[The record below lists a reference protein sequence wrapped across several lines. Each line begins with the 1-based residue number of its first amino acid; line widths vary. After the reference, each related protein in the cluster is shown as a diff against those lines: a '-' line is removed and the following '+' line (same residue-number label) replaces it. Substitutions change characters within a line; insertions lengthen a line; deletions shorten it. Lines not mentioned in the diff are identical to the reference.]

1 MTATPGR
8 GVDSR
13 RSVSTVAH
21 LSVPV
26 PPPLPSDEELDL
38 RIARPLAPPEAAEL
52 CELARQLAGVGR
64 ARIAMKVAQRV
75 IDVAEQ
81 TRDRSLRVS
90 ALRARAR
97 AQTELAEYTGV
108 VRTLLEAQ
116 ALNRDHGDPKQELLI
131 LSTLGMAYGKLGVR
145 AEAIASHEAALA
157 LSARYAP
164 EFESECYG
172 NLGITLVNCERATE
186 ALAYMRQA
194 LTLAEQSRDETNE
207 LRARVN
213 LNAVRAAAAEL
224 RLRRGD
230 DKATRDELRA
240 ILADCEAVLADCR
253 EAHADAFVPPVIQHI
268 GIVHKC
274 LGDFAMARARFG
286 YVTAMARERGWKRLE
301 IDVLLHVG
309 AMEAQSGDFAVAEE
323 ALIRALGYYEAA
335 HYKTSILET
344 HLELAKLYERKGDFA
359 RAYAAMKKHYQI
371 RLEMAASEEEL
382 RVQVRAWREEYET
395 MQRQAREAQ
404 ATAATL
410 ADENAVLAE
419 RNRSLAHEARHD
431 ALTGLANRR
440 YGDEWIDEQ
449 FRLHLSQD
457 RVLALAILDVDH
469 FKAINDR
476 HSHVA
481 GDIVLKQVADLLRA
495 ACRESDLAIRYG
507 GDEFLIAFPNT
518 TAEQAEA
525 ICERLRIQFT
535 KHTWRPLAR
544 GLLVTGSI
552 GVADSSEAN
561 SAIDLLRV
569 ADARLYR
576 AKQAR
581 RSSLVA

>member
-1 MTATPGR
+1 M
-8 GVDSR
+8 
-13 RSVSTVAH
+13 
-21 LSVPV
+21 
-26 PPPLPSDEELDL
+26 EL
-38 RIARPLAPPEAAEL
+38 A
-52 CELARQLAGVGR
+52 ELARQLANVGR
-64 ARIAMKVAQRV
+64 AKIALKVAQV
-75 IDVAEQ
+75 AVAVAE
-81 TRDRSLRVS
+81 REKSPALRVS

-97 AQTELAEYTGV
+97 AQGELAEYTGV
-108 VRTLLEAQ
+108 VRSLLEAQ
-116 ALNRDHGDPKQELLI
+116 SLNRHLEDPKQELLI

-172 NLGITLVNCERATE
+172 NLGITLVNCERTTE
-186 ALAYMRQA
+186 ALVYMRQA
-194 LTLAEQSRDETNE
+194 LTLAEQSQDETNK

-224 RLRRGD
+224 RLRRGASD
-230 DKATRDELRA
+230 AVREELHQ
-240 ILADCEAVLADCR
+240 ILVDCEQVLEDCR
-253 EAHADAFVPPVIQHI
+253 AARADAFVPPVIQHI

-274 LGDFAMARARFG
+274 LGDFAIARARFG

-309 AMEAQSGDFAVAEE
+309 AMEALSGDFAVAEE
-323 ALIRALGYYEAA
+323 ALVRALGYYEAA
-335 HYKTSILET
+335 QYKTSILEA

-382 RVQVRAWREEYET
+382 RVQVRTWREEYDV

-404 ATAATL
+404 EAAATL
-410 ADENAVLAE
+410 ADENAQLAA
-419 RNRSLAHEARHD
+419 RNRSLDHEARHD

-440 YGDEWIDEQ
+440 YGDEWIEEQ
-449 FRLHLSQD
+449 FTLHVSQD
-457 RVLALAILDVDH
+457 RVLGLAIIDLDH

-481 GDIVLKQVADLLRA
+481 GDTVLKQVAELLRA
-495 ACRESDLAIRYG
+495 ACRDSDLAIRFG

-518 TAEQAEA
+518 TAEQAEV
-525 ICERLRIQFT
+525 ICERLRMQFT

-544 GLLVTGSI
+544 GLHVTSSI
-552 GVADSSEAN
+552 GVADSREAN
-561 SAIDLLRV
+561 SALDLLRV

-576 AKQAR
+576 AKQSR
-581 RSSLVA
+581 RTSRVA

>member
-1 MTATPGR
+1 
-8 GVDSR
+8 
-13 RSVSTVAH
+13 
-21 LSVPV
+21 
-26 PPPLPSDEELDL
+26 
-38 RIARPLAPPEAAEL
+38 
-52 CELARQLAGVGR
+52 
-64 ARIAMKVAQRV
+64 
-75 IDVAEQ
+75 
-81 TRDRSLRVS
+81 
-90 ALRARAR
+90 
-97 AQTELAEYTGV
+97 
-108 VRTLLEAQ
+108 
-116 ALNRDHGDPKQELLI
+116 
-131 LSTLGMAYGKLGVR
+131 MAYGKLGVR

-157 LSARYAP
+157 LSERYAP

-194 LTLAEQSRDETNE
+194 LALAERSGDETNT

-224 RLRRGD
+224 RLRRGES
-230 DKATRDELRA
+230 AAARDELRA
-240 ILADCEAVLADCR
+240 ILHDCESVLEDCR
-253 EAHADAFVPPVIQHI
+253 AAHADAFVPPVIQHI

-309 AMEAQSGDFAVAEE
+309 AMEAQSGDFALAEE

-335 HYKTSILET
+335 QYKTSILET
-344 HLELAKLYERKGDFA
+344 HLELAKLYERKGEFE

-382 RVQVRAWREEYET
+382 RVKVRTWREEYDA
-395 MQRQAREAQ
+395 MQRATREAQ
-404 ATAATL
+404 KAAATL
-410 ADENAVLAE
+410 ADENAQLTA
-419 RNRSLAHEARHD
+419 RNRSLDHEARHD

-449 FRLHLSQD
+449 FKLHMAQD
-457 RVLALAILDVDH
+457 RVLALAIIDLDH

-476 HSHVA
+476 HSHVS
-481 GDIVLKQVADLLRA
+481 GDLVLKQVADLLRA
-495 ACRESDLAIRYG
+495 ACRDSDLAIRYG
-507 GDEFLIAFPNT
+507 GDEFLMAFPNT
-518 TAEQAEA
+518 SAEQAEA

-544 GLLVTGSI
+544 GLHVTGSI

-561 SAIDLLRV
+561 SALDLLRV

-576 AKQAR
+576 SKQAR
-581 RSSLVA
+581 RTSRVA